1 MNPLILVPI
10 IYVFYG
16 SNVPDYLWLNIEL
29 ASRYNDVIII
39 SHMKH
44 YQHTSDEYR
53 SQNRRVIFENLDDY
67 TTSANEFAP
76 AYIHLMKADYSEHR
90 VKHERACFQRWFV
103 LKDYMEKN
111 NISRSFF
118 GDGDSSVFVNVTQI
132 NALHSHCDAVINV
145 ETQDSKFKWTGAGEA
160 SLWSLHAIQD
170 FCRFT
175 TDMYKSHI
183 EVIKLKGGRGKTN
196 FVDMSML
203 YVWWVSHHDAPGWE
217 AGRPWLIEDRNPNAG
232 MLATTRKFCDEEFQ
246 VVKKQ
251 NLPVSEN
258 GVKLRLCNG
267 VSVVNRTV
275 FDHFVAWEWVDG
287 FNLNLNGTGIPYGI
301 GVSQRVGGVPESLDP
316 KDLEI
321 LSSQRLYFN
330 NIHYQG
336 GDKSHVPYDVC
347 RVLKLTGD
355 KHIVSTHI
363 SKMCTAELN
372 KRPNLECVK
381 HGEAP
386 YHTCF

>member
-246 VVKKQ
+246 VVKKTKFTCVRKWCQ
-251 NLPVSEN
+251 ATSLQRCFRSKQDSVRSFCSLGVGGRFQFKSERNWYPLWYWSITTCRRCPGESRPERLGNTKQSAVVFQQYTLPRRRQVS
-258 GVKLRLCNG
+258 
-267 VSVVNRTV
+267 RTV
-275 FDHFVAWEWVDG
+275 
-287 FNLNLNGTGIPYGI
+287 
-301 GVSQRVGGVPESLDP
+301 
-316 KDLEI
+316 
-321 LSSQRLYFN
+321 
-330 NIHYQG
+330 
-336 GDKSHVPYDVC
+336 
-347 RVLKLTGD
+347 
-355 KHIVSTHI
+355 
-363 SKMCTAELN
+363 
-372 KRPNLECVK
+372 
-381 HGEAP
+381 
-386 YHTCF
+386 